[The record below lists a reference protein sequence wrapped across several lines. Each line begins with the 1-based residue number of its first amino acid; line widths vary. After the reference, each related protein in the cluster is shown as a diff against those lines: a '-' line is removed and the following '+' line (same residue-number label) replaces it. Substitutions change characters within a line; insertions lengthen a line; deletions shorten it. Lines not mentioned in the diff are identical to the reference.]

1 MPFTLTQVTVAD
13 GPALAANNIPA
24 FWADPHWRLEW
35 RHRTLEYHISQVAL
49 RYPRTLIRNPDSS
62 RHQKAVGV
70 DTGEVLGYA
79 RWSIP
84 VDAVRSTADGKTD
97 RSVEGG
103 EGVGGVE
110 QGEGQT
116 LVVWPEAMVPRVT
129 PEEEAEIQ
137 RVAGTAVW
145 DPDGATDP
153 LLEPARKIEEE
164 ILARKTYMRLDYLAV
179 HPKHQR
185 QGVATALVRSGLE
198 QADKLGLD
206 VFVRAMKP
214 GVPVYQRLGFRL
226 ERELIQD
233 DSEYGGPG
241 DFGDYFLVYEQS
253 GKGDSD
259 EKDAP

>member
-1 MPFTLTQVTVAD
+1 MPFTLTQVTIAD

-49 RYPRTLIRNPDSS
+49 RYPRTLIRNPDTS
-62 RHQKAVGV
+62 RHQKAVDDG
-70 DTGEVLGYA
+70 TGEVLGYA
-79 RWSIP
+79 RWTIP
-84 VDAVRSTADGKTD
+84 IDAVREVG
-97 RSVEGG
+97 VGEEGG
-103 EGVGGVE
+103 
-110 QGEGQT
+110 QT
-116 LVVWPEAMVPRVT
+116 VVVWPEAVGPRVT
-129 PEEEAEIQ
+129 PEEEEEIQ

-185 QGVATALVRSGLE
+185 QGVATALVKSGLE
-198 QADKLGLD
+198 QANKLGLD

-253 GKGDSD
+253 GRGDSD